1 MKKIFPL
8 LISLFLLSACGT
20 SKKSSSMYGKKD
32 DSALNAQWFL
42 QDESGENV
50 MGLQGKPVTLEF
62 HYDDG
67 NKANGFA
74 GCNQYG
80 THFTLQG
87 SALSFD
93 NTYASEMACPNLK
106 LEQNYFSNL
115 KEVNNYKIDG
125 NNLYLYKD
133 NLLLLHFKK

>member
-20 SKKSSSMYGKKD
+20 SKKNSSMYGKKD
-32 DSALNAQWFL
+32 NSALNAQWFL
-42 QDESGENV
+42 QDESGDV
-50 MGLQGKPVTLEF
+50 TGLQGKPITLEF

-67 NKANGFA
+67 NNANGFA

-115 KEVNNYKIDG
+115 REVNNYKIEG
-125 NNLYLYKD
+125 NNLYLFKD
-133 NLLLLHFKK
+133 KLLLLRFKK